1 MTCGYLKKIHIF
13 VFIFTYIHICVFIFI
28 KRLCVYTQYG
38 VGRSYILSCFLTRS
52 WNLSESFSESDHRN
66 FEAFER
72 LQKHR
77 SFGVGLMKDVA
88 VGYGITQDN

>member
-13 VFIFTYIHICVFIFI
+13 VFILTYTYMCIYIYKKIV
-28 KRLCVYTQYG
+28 CVYTQYG